1 MGAAGDRSAGNGA
14 EGDGGWLKGAQTGGG
29 PMGDGVNGWRMEE
42 VHRGYGLCSN
52 SAVQKRLHLF
62 SKGSASSTRRVRNN
76 GTLALQTVM
85 PVKQLRHRLHST
97 SHGIFHKHGLLDTFT
112 SALQCAK
119 LSAKSKARLLNH
131 SGT

>member
-42 VHRGYGLCSN
+42 VHSGYGLCNN
-52 SAVQKRLHLF
+52 SVVQKRLHLF
-62 SKGSASSTRRVRNN
+62 SKGSASSTSRVRNN
-76 GTLALQTVM
+76 VTLALQAAI
-85 PVKQLRHRLHST
+85 PVKQLRHGLHST
-97 SHGIFHKHGLLDTFT
+97 SNGIFHKHGLLAAFT

-119 LSAKSKARLLNH
+119 LSTKSETCLRNH
-131 SGT
+131 SET